1 MTKLAPDIKELKEAE
16 KKIEE
21 IYKLVT
27 KIDFVLD
34 DLKDLGPRDVLA
46 PAATHYKN
54 LVDLEALIEA
64 ARLRVY
70 HIKNGYQFHVLPPLF
85 HDASTDTT
93 KTLNGYTVNISDDM
107 SVSIPADRKG
117 DAYDWLDKNGYG
129 DIIQSTI
136 NSSTLK
142 ATVKGMYKDGVVVP
156 EDVFKV
162 TVLKKY
168 RVYQSSKKIPEATGG
183 G

>member
-1 MTKLAPDIKELKEAE
+1 VTKLAPDIKELKEAE

-117 DAYDWLDKNGYG
+117 DAYDLLDKNG
-129 DIIQSTI
+129 
-136 NSSTLK
+136 
-142 ATVKGMYKDGVVVP
+142 
-156 EDVFKV
+156 
-162 TVLKKY
+162 
-168 RVYQSSKKIPEATGG
+168 
-183 G
+183 

>member
-1 MTKLAPDIKELKEAE
+1 VTKIAPDIKELKEANAIIAAIE
-16 KKIEE
+16 KIVQRAEEKIEE
-21 IYKLVT
+21 LGKV
-27 KIDFVLD
+27 
-34 DLKDLGPRDVLA
+34 GPRDVLA